1 MLCNVVCIAGMIRGI
16 SKVINMTQYART
28 QILSVF
34 AAVICA
40 FITIGTSVAPA
51 VVPAAAIIA

>member
-1 MLCNVVCIAGMIRGI
+1 
-16 SKVINMTQYART
+16 MTPYART

-34 AAVICA
+34 AALICA

-51 VVPAAAIIA
+51 VAPAAAIIA